1 MLELGVKVLL
11 AYLLG
16 SVLGSLVVGKL
27 KGGVDIR
34 QMGSHNPGGTNALR
48 TQGRAF
54 ALWVMVI
61 DVGKGAVA
69 SSLIPAWHIP
79 GIPPDP
85 EVTRAWLAAVCATA
99 VVIGH
104 CYPVWFDFSGGK
116 GVATLLG
123 AAAGLAPMALV
134 PMLVTW
140 FAVLALTGYVGLSSI
155 VAAASLPA
163 YFLATGPVAQTSALF
178 AFGLAM
184 AALVTYKHR
193 SNIARMREGTEHR
206 ATQFTLLRRRR

>member
-54 ALWVMVI
+54 ALWVMVS

-79 GIPPDP
+79 GSQRVLPRL
-85 EVTRAWLAAVCATA
+85 ERWCHLL
-99 VVIGH
+99 
-104 CYPVWFDFSGGK
+104 YPVMINC
-116 GVATLLG
+116 GVA
-123 AAAGLAPMALV
+123 V
-134 PMLVTW
+134 R
-140 FAVLALTGYVGLSSI
+140 
-155 VAAASLPA
+155 
-163 YFLATGPVAQTSALF
+163 
-178 AFGLAM
+178 
-184 AALVTYKHR
+184 KR
-193 SNIARMREGTEHR
+193 S
-206 ATQFTLLRRRR
+206 